1 MVVIQEALVEKAE
14 MVAIFGA
21 VITLVLSMG
30 AIFAADTLV
39 LSMAEMF
46 AADIQAL
53 LTAEMLAADTQALLM
68 GAKLI
73 PTGEFTKKREKL
85 NTTTTMIACKIYNEV
100 FR

>member
-53 LTAEMLAADTQALLM
+53 LM
-68 GAKLI
+68 GASFVSI
-73 PTGEFTKKREKL
+73 PKKTSTDKKKGEKQ
-85 NTTTTMIACKIYNEV
+85 
-100 FR
+100 